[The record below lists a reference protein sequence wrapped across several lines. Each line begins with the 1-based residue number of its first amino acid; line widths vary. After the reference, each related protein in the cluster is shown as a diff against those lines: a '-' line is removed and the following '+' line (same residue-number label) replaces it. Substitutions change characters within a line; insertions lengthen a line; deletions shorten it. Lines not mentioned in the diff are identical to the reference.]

1 MKERVARITN
11 WLKDVYNYDKELKK
25 FNRFFRENEKPNGAL
40 TRPGIDLD
48 PTIRA
53 VLTVRDFPIQK
64 NYLAGDTLTE
74 EQMQKLRHALLF
86 SLRGNYEINSLSER
100 EGVSVG
106 ISLEDNDAHT
116 YLSTNTATTVAFL
129 KYFNGYIDRYQEASS
144 IKTNQ
149 EVEFPQIVLDFPK
162 ATPAQSRQSKLYIFI
177 RLPSQDVDKRFTKMI
192 LPLINSN

>member
-40 TRPGIDLD
+40 TRPGVDMD

-53 VLTVRDFPIQK
+53 VLTVRDYPIQK

-86 SLRGNYEINSLSER
+86 SLRGNYDINSLSER

-106 ISLEDNDAHT
+106 ISLEDNDARA
-116 YLSTNTATTVAFL
+116 YLSTNAATTVAFL
-129 KYFNGYIDRYQEASS
+129 RYFNGYIDRYQETSS

-149 EVEFPQIVLDFPK
+149 RLEFPRVVLDFPK
-162 ATPAQSRQSKLYIFI
+162 ATPVESRQSLLYIFI
-177 RLPSQDVDKRFTKMI
+177 KAPSQDVDKRFTKMI